1 MKTLSRCLEMFLDTV
16 CFLGRETAR
25 GINSIEEYGYRM
37 FDGFEEY
44 LRFKRYVQRNRKVR
58 KKESLAAAKRI
69 KIRSEWLKQ
78 NDHSKS

>member
-1 MKTLSRCLEMFLDTV
+1 MKTLSRCIEVFLDTV

-44 LRFKRYVQRNRKVR
+44 LRFKRYVHQQRKLR
-58 KKESLAAAKRI
+58 KKEFKESLKG
-69 KIRSEWLKQ
+69 
-78 NDHSKS
+78 NDQSKDQD

>member
-1 MKTLSRCLEMFLDTV
+1 MKTLSRCLEVFLDTV

-44 LRFKRYVQRNRKVR
+44 LRLKRYVHQQRKLC
-58 KKESLAAAKRI
+58 KKEFKESLKG
-69 KIRSEWLKQ
+69 
-78 NDHSKS
+78 NDQSKDQD